1 MEELGVDG
9 RTVLKC
15 ILGAVEWKGVNW
27 IRMPLNTDKW
37 RTLVNTAMKIR
48 IPPNAWNVLTSGGTS
63 SFSRTRMKRGVSYL
77 APYCRPSAADSV
89 RVALR
94 GNYEI
99 PVPL

>member
-1 MEELGVDG
+1 LDELGVDG

-15 ILGAVEWKGVNW
+15 ILRAVEWKGVNW

-48 IPPNAWNVLTSGGTS
+48 IPPNAWNVLTSGGNG

-77 APYCRPSAADSV
+77 AAHCRPSAADIV

-99 PVPL
+99 PAPL